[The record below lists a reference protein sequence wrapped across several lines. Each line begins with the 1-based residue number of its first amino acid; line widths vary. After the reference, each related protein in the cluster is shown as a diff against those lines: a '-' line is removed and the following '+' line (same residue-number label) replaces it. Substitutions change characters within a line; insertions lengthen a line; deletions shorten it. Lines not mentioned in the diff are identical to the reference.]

1 MPPSSFTSLND
12 SIFCGLLSSLTSKS
26 LSFKSEMGLPAL
38 SVMMT
43 STRTK
48 LMLVLNEGGCCA
60 VGWSCA
66 GGVCCGGCACCAVA
80 GFCWDCASPWT
91 TASET
96 MAASPIAVLRV
107 VPIHLLSQ
115 HPQRDVLLGPVAA
128 ALADEADDVVAGPDV
143 GERQRRFRASGQ
155 SGHRQLCKFLTRT
168 AEQRRRHRR
177 SRIDGNR
184 CADGDASRPCE
195 FGTRR
200 ALLRLHAVQDD
211 EGRCADERYCRCRRV
226 REDPACGSVG
236 GGRLERALR
245 QDQLVP
251 RRPQL
256 FRQARQGL
264 VDLGRNRRRRRL
276 GAHVVILEGEVAV
289 ARAHADAAP

>member
-48 LMLVLNEGGCCA
+48 LMLVLNEGG
-60 VGWSCA
+60 
-66 GGVCCGGCACCAVA
+66 CCGGCACCAVA

-168 AEQRRRHRR
+168 AE
-177 SRIDGNR
+177 
-184 CADGDASRPCE
+184 
-195 FGTRR
+195 
-200 ALLRLHAVQDD
+200 
-211 EGRCADERYCRCRRV
+211 
-226 REDPACGSVG
+226 
-236 GGRLERALR
+236 
-245 QDQLVP
+245 
-251 RRPQL
+251 
-256 FRQARQGL
+256 
-264 VDLGRNRRRRRL
+264 
-276 GAHVVILEGEVAV
+276 
-289 ARAHADAAP
+289 